1 MLLLFFFSQQYF
13 YLFILKQVIIFF
25 FLLLQ
30 SLDSLPAGVLLLL
43 EGKFTNAGRHLPENI
58 CRRRILNIETIVRL
72 LFWITEGCSS
82 QRVQD
87 V

>member
-1 MLLLFFFSQQYF
+1 MLLLFSTVL
-13 YLFILKQVIIFF
+13 LFIYFKAGDYFF
-25 FLLLQ
+25 FCFRVLIH
-30 SLDSLPAGVLLLL
+30 SLPAGVLLLL
-43 EGKFTNAGRHLPENI
+43 EGEFANAGRHLPENI